1 MRILLI
7 VISGALTVS
16 ACGGGPTAP
25 TSALP
30 PVQQPTV
37 TTDPTVPA
45 SPVPAPAPD
54 PTPAPPSPEPVPAP
68 DPTPAPPSVPT
79 PASDTWQGTAITTDV
94 HWYEDAPIP
103 DEFKVKWDRDTLT
116 FGSLSAPVL
125 AWDLKG
131 TTLGVF
137 ARPNDMNLQIVFDTA
152 TGRGTWT
159 LSGQPG
165 QATGSLTAER

>member
-30 PVQQPTV
+30 SAQPTV
-37 TTDPTVPA
+37 TTDPTGPA
-45 SPVPAPAPD
+45 SPVPPPAPEPKPAPD
-54 PTPAPPSPEPVPAP
+54 PAPPVPPPVP
-68 DPTPAPPSVPT
+68 S
-79 PASDTWQGTAITTDV
+79 PASDTWQGTATTTDA
-94 HWYEDAPIP
+94 HWYEDAPVP
-103 DEFKVKWDRDTLT
+103 GEFKVKWDRETLT

-131 TTLGVF
+131 TTLGVS
-137 ARPNDMNLQIVFDTA
+137 ARPNDMNVQIVFDTA
-152 TGRGTWT
+152 TGRGNWT
-159 LSGQPG
+159 LSGRPG

>member
-1 MRILLI
+1 MRILSIL
-7 VISGALTVS
+7 ISGALTVS

-25 TSALP
+25 ASSLP

-37 TTDPTVPA
+37 TTDPPAPA
-45 SPVPAPAPD
+45 SPVPPTAPEPKPAPD
-54 PTPAPPSPEPVPAP
+54 PAPPAP
-68 DPTPAPPSVPT
+68 DPVPPAPPPVPSPT
-79 PASDTWQGTAITTDV
+79 SDTWQGTATTTDA
-94 HWYEDAPIP
+94 HWYEDASVPR
-103 DEFKVKWDRDTLT
+103 EFKVKWDREKLT

-137 ARPNDMNLQIVFDTA
+137 ARPNDMNVQIVFDTA

-159 LSGQPG
+159 LSGRPG
-165 QATGSLTAER
+165 QATGSLTAEQ